1 MVPRAYVLAI
11 GLALASSIGASEATV
26 DLVVNTWAFTAATDA
41 AWRVMMKD
49 GARAV
54 DVVEAGCATCEE
66 EQCGGTV
73 GWGGSPDENGETT
86 LDAMIMDGTTMNA
99 GSVAALRQVGNA
111 VAVARAIME
120 GTEHTTL
127 CGSQAT
133 DFASTA
139 LGMTPRDISSAR
151 SRAAHDEWKANN
163 CQPNF
168 WAKSGQIRPD
178 STLHC
183 GPYKFGRSNGHA
195 TREPVTTSH
204 DTISMVAIAKGN
216 VASATSTN
224 GATFKISG
232 RVGDGPII
240 GSGSYADT
248 RVGGCGS
255 TGDGDIM
262 MRFLPCYQAVENMRL
277 GMSPTE
283 AARDAI
289 NRIADVFPHFNGAVI
304 AVNVDGM
311 HGAATHGFDPFPYS
325 FRFANESQSSI
336 AYVHPHRGRRPV
348 ATK

>member
-1 MVPRAYVLAI
+1 MHIHTIVRPVAVAQMVPRAYVLAI
-11 GLALASSIGASEATV
+11 GLALTLSIGASEATV
-26 DLVVNTWAFTAATDA
+26 NLVVNTWAFTAATDA

-183 GPYKFGRSNGHA
+183 GPYKFGRSNGQA

-204 DTISMVAIAKGN
+204 DTISMVAIADGN

-224 GATFKISG
+224 GATFKIAG

-240 GSGSYADT
+240 GSVWAWG
-248 RVGGCGS
+248 RGPIVL
-255 TGDGDIM
+255 IL
-262 MRFLPCYQAVENMRL
+262 RE
-277 GMSPTE
+277 
-283 AARDAI
+283 
-289 NRIADVFPHFNGAVI
+289 
-304 AVNVDGM
+304 
-311 HGAATHGFDPFPYS
+311 
-325 FRFANESQSSI
+325 RFAGQLCRYSCWRVWKHRRWRHHDEVPTVLSS
-336 AYVHPHRGRRPV
+336 G
-348 ATK
+348 